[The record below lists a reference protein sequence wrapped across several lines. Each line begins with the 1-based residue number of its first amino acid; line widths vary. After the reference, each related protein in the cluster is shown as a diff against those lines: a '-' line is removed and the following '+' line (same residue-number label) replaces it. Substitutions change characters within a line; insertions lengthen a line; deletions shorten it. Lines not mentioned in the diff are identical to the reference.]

1 MNVGSQ
7 LPPEIEAVS
16 TVLIDSAFKV
26 HQSLG
31 PGLLESVYQTC
42 LCIELDNRGVAY
54 ETQVPIPIIYEGVDA
69 GTGLRLDLLVEK
81 NLIVEIKALEQL
93 LPIHQSQ
100 LLTYLKLANLRLGLL
115 INFNVILFKQG
126 IKRIIR

>member
-54 ETQVPIPIIYEGVDA
+54 ETQVPIPIVYEGIDA

-81 NLIVEIKALEQL
+81 NLIVEIKALEQI

-115 INFNVILFKQG
+115 INFNVVLFKQG